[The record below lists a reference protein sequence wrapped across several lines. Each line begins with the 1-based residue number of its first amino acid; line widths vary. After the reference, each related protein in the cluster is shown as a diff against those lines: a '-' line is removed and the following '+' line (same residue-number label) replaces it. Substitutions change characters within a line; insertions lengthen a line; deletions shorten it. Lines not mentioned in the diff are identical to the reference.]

1 MRTLLR
7 GIAQHLFRAR
17 ALEAQPTNNPFQL
30 GANPPTVSR
39 WSMSLSL
46 VEAWQV

>member
-1 MRTLLR
+1 MRTLPR
-7 GIAQHLFRAR
+7 GIAQHLFRDR
-17 ALEAQPTNNPFQL
+17 VLEAQPTNNPFQL
-30 GANPPTVSR
+30 DANPLTVSR